1 MDIDD
6 SVALVTGAGVG
17 SGLAIA
23 ERLLGEGARVALTDL
38 AETAALTALRERAGN
53 RAAFVR
59 ADLTV
64 DADVERVVEAAAG
77 TFGGVSVLVN
87 NAGGGAHPPARFP
100 DATPEQWTRTL
111 WLNLRTPLLATQ
123 LALPHLRAAG
133 GTVVN
138 VGSTAGSGA
147 DPYRWPEY
155 AAAKAGLI
163 RASTGLA
170 EIDGVRV
177 NCVVPD
183 WLATDRALAELPEV
197 PDTEPPPIPLSRLC
211 DAVVD
216 LVRDED
222 AAGRVVVLRR

>member
-1 MDIDD
+1 
-6 SVALVTGAGVG
+6 VP
-17 SGLAIA
+17 
-23 ERLLGEGARVALTDL
+23 TDL
-38 AETAALTALRERAGN
+38 EETAALTALLDRAGD

-64 DADVERVVEAAAG
+64 DADVERVIDFAVG
-77 TFGGVSVLVN
+77 TFGGLSVLVN

-100 DATPEQWTRTL
+100 DATAEQWTRTL

-133 GTVVN
+133 GAVVN
-138 VGSTAGSGA
+138 IGSTAGIGT
-147 DPYRWPEY
+147 DPFEWPEY
-155 AAAKAGLI
+155 GAAKAGLI
-163 RASTGLA
+163 RASSCLAGL
-170 EIDGVRV
+170 DGMRV

-183 WLATDRALAELPEV
+183 WLATDRAPAELAGL
-197 PDTEPPPIPLSRLC
+197 PDTAAPPIPLPRLC
-211 DAVVD
+211 DAIVD